1 MSARRTTATALA
13 LAAALAVAGCGD
25 SPEDT
30 AHDQGK
36 DVGSALA
43 QLTAARSA
51 DELQAA
57 ATELKDAVGAV
68 GDDVGDRARS
78 QVSVQRDGLNQAI
91 GDLRTALTSGDP
103 DTAAAARTELQG
115 DVQDLRSRASSFGA
129 SNDSVVNSFW
139 DGVKDG
145 YDDEDD

>member
-1 MSARRTTATALA
+1 MSARRRTALA
-13 LAAALAVAGCGD
+13 CCAGVLALGGAAGCGD

-36 DVGSALA
+36 AVGSALE
-43 QLTAARSA
+43 QLAGASNA

-57 ATELKDAVGAV
+57 TTKLKDAVGDV
-68 GDDVGDRARS
+68 SDDVGDRARS

-91 GDLRTALTSGDP
+91 GDLRQALTSSDP

-115 DVQDLRSRASSFGA
+115 DVQDLRARAGSFAASS
-129 SNDSVVNSFW
+129 DSVANSFW
-139 DGVKDG
+139 DGVRDG
-145 YDDEDD
+145 YDG

>member
-1 MSARRTTATALA
+1 MSARARR
-13 LAAALAVAGCGD
+13 AALAGVTLALLAAGCGD

-36 DVGSALA
+36 AVGAALE
-43 QLTAARSA
+43 QLTGARSA

-57 ATELKDAVGAV
+57 TARLKDAVGDV
-68 GDDVGDRARS
+68 SDGVGDRARS
-78 QVSVQRDGLNQAI
+78 QVDVQRDGLDQAI
-91 GDLRTALTSGDP
+91 GDLRQALTSSDP

-115 DVQDLRSRASSFGA
+115 DVQDLRARAGSFAA
-129 SNDSVVNSFW
+129 SNDSVANSFW

-145 YDDEDD
+145 YDD